1 MGVYWNEHSFRRK
14 ALARKVPLDKEE
26 KRTAV
31 IHAALDLVAEHGFHG
46 APMSA
51 VAERADVA
59 AGTIYRYFENKDAL
73 ILETFRFLADMLQKI
88 VIEGYPE
95 GGGVR
100 ERYLHVGATL
110 MRHLVGSPRELR
122 FLEQFQNSPYGAH
135 RRREL
140 MLGKGDRNLV
150 LDLFEEGRREGVVKD
165 LPIPV
170 LYALAFGPLIQ
181 ICRDA
186 AFGFLT
192 LDDRLLD
199 DSVEACWDAVRRR
212 ENA

>member
-1 MGVYWNEHSFRRK
+1 MGR
-14 ALARKVPLDKEE
+14 AALDKEE
-26 KRTAV
+26 KRCAV

-46 APMSA
+46 APMAA

-73 ILETFRFLADMLQKI
+73 ILETFRFLGDIIRKVVM
-88 VIEGYPE
+88 EGYPE
-95 GGGVR
+95 GRTVR

-110 MRHLVGSPRELR
+110 MRYLVASPRELR
-122 FLEQFQNSPYGAH
+122 FIEQFQNSPYGAH

-140 MLGKGDRNLV
+140 MLGKVDGNLV
-150 LDLFEEGRREGVVKD
+150 LDLFEEGRREGIVKD

-192 LDDRLLD
+192 LDDRLLA

-212 ENA
+212 ENE

>member
-1 MGVYWNEHSFRRK
+1 MGICWNEHSFRRK

-88 VIEGYPE
+88 VMEGYPE
-95 GGGVR
+95 GGRVR

-165 LPIPV
+165 LPIPI